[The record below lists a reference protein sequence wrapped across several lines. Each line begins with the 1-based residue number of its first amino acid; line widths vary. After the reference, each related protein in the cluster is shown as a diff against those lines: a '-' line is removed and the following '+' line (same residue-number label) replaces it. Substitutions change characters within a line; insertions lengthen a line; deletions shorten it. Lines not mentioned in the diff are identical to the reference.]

1 MPTLP
6 GILIAA
12 SGAIMF
18 ALGSM
23 HLVFTYSGTKL
34 HPRDAAVIDAMKAGS
49 MRISRQTT
57 VWRAATG
64 FHGSHSLGAMLFGL
78 VYGYLAL
85 EGSGFLFGSV
95 FLLALGMIT
104 LCSYLLLAKL
114 YWFKV
119 PLRGIL
125 LAAML
130 YAAAL
135 VVVVK

>member
-1 MPTLP
+1 MPALS

-18 ALGSM
+18 ALGAM
-23 HLVFTYSGTKL
+23 HLVFTYSGSKL
-34 HPRDAAVIDAMKAGS
+34 HPRDAAVIDAMKAGG
-49 MRISRQTT
+49 MRISRETT

-85 EGSGFLFGSV
+85 EGTGFLFSSAY
-95 FLLALGMIT
+95 LLSLGMLT
-104 LCSYLLLAKL
+104 LCAYLVLAKL
-114 YWFKV
+114 YWFKI
-119 PLRGIL
+119 PFRGIL
-125 LAAML
+125 LATVL

-135 VVVVK
+135 LAKLS

>member
-1 MPTLP
+1 MPSLP
-6 GILIAA
+6 GLLVAA

-18 ALGSM
+18 ALGAM
-23 HLVFTYSGTKL
+23 HLVLTYSGAKL

-64 FHGSHSLGAMLFGL
+64 FHGSHSLGATLFGL
-78 VYGYLAL
+78 VYAYLAL
-85 EGSGFLFGSV
+85 EDSGFLFGSV
-95 FLLALGMIT
+95 FLLALGMLT
-104 LCSYLLLAKL
+104 LCGYLLLAKL

-125 LAAML
+125 LATTL

-135 VVVVK
+135 VVFFK